1 MSNIRYT
8 QKEKKE
14 INDLYEKALDDLW
27 DLWQTSTI
35 NEIRIRLA
43 GEEQNNGKWYFYIS
57 DKQIN
62 LSTSAYMNHTIIYQ
76 LAAPQKKWGK
86 TLLIKNK
93 ETTDAKKLFFLKQYE
108 FIREK
113 MLLRLEYAAKQKEG
127 TKELFDN
134 LKKKLNPES
143 NVEIDFGNSTNLYPI
158 EIVEEDGKTIGTIN
172 FGNQTI
178 KIITEGDI
186 VLIDKRNNKQKKKV

>member
-1 MSNIRYT
+1 MSNIHYT

-27 DLWQTSTI
+27 DLWQTSSI

-43 GEEQNNGKWYFYIS
+43 GEEQNNDKWYFYIS

-113 MLLRLEYAAKQKEG
+113 MLLRLEYAAKQKEE
-127 TKELFDN
+127 TKEFLGN